1 MIMTAFNPHLLADVN
16 ESFWF
21 PKSASTFSDQVDS
34 TYMLVMWICVFF
46 MVPITIAL
54 FYFSIRFMKK
64 KGQPAESQV
73 SHNTPLEIA
82 WSILPSFLLVWIFV
96 KGALGYIDQQA
107 APDGA
112 ATLGVKAFKWGWTMD
127 YGNGVFHPELHILN
141 DKPTKLTMRSS
152 DVIHSL
158 FIPAFRVKRDIVPGR
173 YNEMWF
179 NPKVASGRVSEEELE
194 AARKDAIAN
203 FGGEFDPGRY
213 QFTEDG
219 YRFFDLYCTEYCGRD
234 HSQMQTYVV
243 VHETQADLDAWIKKY
258 SGRQEGQSPAEYGQL
273 LYNRRGC
280 GSCHSV
286 DGSNRVGPSFQGG
299 FGSQRTFAS
308 GAVGVV
314 DENYIRESILE
325 PKALVV
331 QGFQPVMPS
340 YKGQLSDD
348 DIDSLI
354 AYLKSLGTAPS
365 TTPETTP

>member
-1 MIMTAFNPHLLADVN
+1 MIMTDFTPKLLADYN

-21 PKSASTFSDQVDS
+21 PKSASTFSDQVDE

-54 FYFSIRFMKK
+54 FYFSIRYMKK

-82 WSILPSFLLVWIFV
+82 WSVLPSFLLVWIFV
-96 KGALGYIDQQA
+96 EGAIGYIDQQA
-107 APDGA
+107 APEGA
-112 ATLGVKAFKWGWTMD
+112 ASVGVKSFKWGWTMD
-127 YGNGVFHPELHILN
+127 YGNGVFHPELHIVN

-158 FIPAFRVKRDIVPGR
+158 FIPAFRAKRDIVPGR

-179 NPKVASGRVSEEELE
+179 NPKVFSEKVSDEELE
-194 AARKDAIAN
+194 AALKDAKEN
-203 FGGEFDPGRY
+203 HNGTFDPGRY
-213 QFTEDG
+213 QFTSDG
-219 YRFFDLYCTEYCGRD
+219 YRFFDLYCTEYCGRN
-234 HSQMQTYVV
+234 HSQMQTVVV

-258 SGRQEGQSPAEYGQL
+258 SGRQEGQSPAEYGKL
-273 LYNRRGC
+273 LYERRGC
-280 GSCHSV
+280 ASCHSV
-286 DGSNRVGPSFQGG
+286 DGSKRVGPSFLDA
-299 FGSQRTFAS
+299 FGTDRKFTTGAS
-308 GAVGVV
+308 GVA

-331 QGFQPVMPS
+331 EGYQPVMPS

-348 DIDSLI
+348 DIDSII
-354 AYLKSLGTAPS
+354 AYLKSLSAS
-365 TTPETTP
+365 K